1 MYLLCILVE
10 RIKWQ
15 NVCKVTS
22 TFLKYQKH
30 SVNVIFASNFSLFWI
45 WEAVKIQDMHSDS
58 RVGEKKKKE
67 NSKEEINQKVPNNF
81 SKLFKVLNILKFFF
95 GIIFKCTNRASN
107 KCLMWPIPEKGNLTI
122 ITTLITLSVVRI
134 F

>member
-1 MYLLCILVE
+1 
-10 RIKWQ
+10 
-15 NVCKVTS
+15 
-22 TFLKYQKH
+22 
-30 SVNVIFASNFSLFWI
+30 
-45 WEAVKIQDMHSDS
+45 MHSDS

-107 KCLMWPIPEKGNLTI
+107 KCLM
-122 ITTLITLSVVRI
+122 
-134 F
+134 